1 MRIPPGTAP
10 STGIAGAVLRWI
22 KLRVTAPVQATA
34 RAAAGLSQATLI
46 LRKVRRPR
54 RLYPRRWMRGSPM
67 RKAPSLSISPEKVFF
82 IVTKSRQSDG
92 TATELDA
99 NSTSADD
106 DAVHGS
112 EDHSR
117 ITDRS
122 ELAGFIRDLNVDEQ
136 VDLVALMWLG
146 RGDGDLDSWKDLRQE
161 ASRAHNNRTARYLIE
176 TPMLADYLEE
186 ALSQFGKSFEDFEAP
201 L

>member
-1 MRIPPGTAP
+1 
-10 STGIAGAVLRWI
+10 
-22 KLRVTAPVQATA
+22 
-34 RAAAGLSQATLI
+34 
-46 LRKVRRPR
+46 
-54 RLYPRRWMRGSPM
+54 
-67 RKAPSLSISPEKVFF
+67 VFF
-82 IVTKSRQSDG
+82 IVAKSRQSDG

-112 EDHSR
+112 DAHAR
-117 ITDRS
+117 MTDRS
-122 ELAGFIRDLNVDEQ
+122 ELFGFIRDLNVDEQ

-146 RGDGDLDSWKDLRQE
+146 RGDGDLDSWKDLHRV
-161 ASRAHNNRTARYLIE
+161 AARAHNNRTARYLIE